1 MARRGRG
8 SWWGDGQWSGRLR
21 ARYLVMPYWAWGWW
35 VLVVGSWVHIRL
47 THCMCAMQ
55 ESRPTW
61 GDGQW
66 SGRLRAKMLGDA
78 LLSMRMMSNGCRLI
92 SSYSLTHC
100 MLAVQE
106 SKKAGPPLMKEE
118 AWSIAPNP
126 AGAPY
131 TSYTSNMLVL
141 NCPPRISPQSLLA
154 CMLGEMNWPTNV
166 TPNSLCL
173 YVAYLVVTPN
183 SPGMLNVRKD
193 HWWRRKHEAALEA

>member
-1 MARRGRG
+1 MSIGCRLMG
-8 SWWGDGQWSGRLR
+8 SYTTS
-21 ARYLVMPYWAWGWW
+21 
-35 VLVVGSWVHIRL
+35 L
-47 THCMCAMQ
+47 THCMCVVQ

-118 AWSIAPNP
+118 ARSIAPNP

-131 TSYTSNMLVL
+131 TSYTSNILVL

-173 YVAYLVVTPN
+173 YAGSPCVLGSHSKLSWHAWCEKGPLMKKEAWSSFRSIKHHEPNPAEVSYISYTSSILLV
-183 SPGMLNVRKD
+183 LN
-193 HWWRRKHEAALEA
+193 W